1 LAMAAFV
8 QHLAQQADNGGLS
21 HRLEARRKQ
30 LRAEAISGAHTRMPD
45 NIASLMVGAEELL
58 DFSVAAGAITDSE
71 MGDLR
76 VRAWGALNEQ
86 AKVQMSLVS
95 GTDPASRFVSLTA
108 AVVSAKRANIAATD
122 GGPPNNATALGWDS
136 RASGEHL
143 NTVPN
148 GPVIGW
154 IKEDDLYLEAEV
166 ATASA
171 KRLAHEQGN
180 ELGFSDRRI
189 HKALDEAGLLKSS
202 EPGRHTVRK
211 RLDRRRRYVLHMS
224 AKTVLGIEAPPIV
237 APPIPPPQFDEE
249 MPF

>member
-1 LAMAAFV
+1 
-8 QHLAQQADNGGLS
+8 
-21 HRLEARRKQ
+21 
-30 LRAEAISGAHTRMPD
+30 MPD

-122 GGPPNNATALGWDS
+122 GGPPNNATALGWDC